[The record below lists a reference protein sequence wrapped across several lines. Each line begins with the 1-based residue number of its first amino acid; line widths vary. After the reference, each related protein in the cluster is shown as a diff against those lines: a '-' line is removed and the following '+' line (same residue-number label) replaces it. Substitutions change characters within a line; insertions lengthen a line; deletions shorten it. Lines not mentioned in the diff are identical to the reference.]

1 MPSLTPLSFVVQLT
15 PGQQK
20 RLVKWKNGLRIPQPG
35 EPGASCMDGY
45 FTYCLTPTSLGDILV
60 VRFYDGQ
67 EINLTEF
74 ENW

>member
-1 MPSLTPLSFVVQLT
+1 MSLTPLSFVVQLT
-15 PGQQK
+15 PEQQT
-20 RLVKWKNGLRIPQPG
+20 RLVEWKKGLTIPQPG
-35 EPGASCMDGY
+35 EPGTSCIGGY

-74 ENW
+74 EHW